1 MLRKLE
7 YICLIGSIGLMGADR
22 IDLLLGY
29 APFTLTPFLVLAP
42 LVLFL
47 AFLRAGPR
55 GVYLPRVTRPIQRQ
69 LPFLAGFVLFL
80 LFAFASVAL
89 SLDPARSF
97 VAFCDLLL
105 VSALGYCISLLILAE
120 PAPGKLILRSVT
132 FALLIYLIF
141 CIGESIAWHYGL
153 ILVAGQKGLEAMFA
167 PGSLIWAPRLSGSTY
182 DSNRACFV
190 LVMYLALLDWFVV
203 PSRLTRVLRFAI
215 AFFVFLSLSRS
226 GVLCWFGY
234 CLFSEN
240 FWGRL
245 TSRRAIA
252 WLIVVILAGSV
263 VGVAYRNEIVALAEV
278 WELSDVVSARMS
290 LDEGSSGKDHIL
302 LIERGLETWVR
313 SPKTMT
319 VGIGFASAPKVL
331 DDFFGDDK
339 HGNFHCLFVTVLAE
353 LGLPAFLVLM
363 FLMGYPVISRTG
375 TASCVA
381 AMVIFNLSYQS
392 HLEPL
397 FWALMAL
404 LWSLEARD
412 GHKLRSLAL
421 HTVAESGH

>member
-55 GVYLPRVTRPIQRQ
+55 GVYLPRTTPPIQRQ
-69 LPFLAGFVLFL
+69 FPFVAGVVLFL
-80 LFAFASVAL
+80 LFAFASIAF

-132 FALLIYLIF
+132 FALLIYLVF

-153 ILVAGQKGLEAMFA
+153 ILVAGEKGLGATFA
-167 PGSLIWAPRLSGSTY
+167 PGSIIWAPRLSGSTY

-190 LVMYLALLDWFVV
+190 LVMYLVLLDWFVV
-203 PSRLTRVLRFAI
+203 PSRFTRVLRFAI
-215 AFFVFLSLSRS
+215 AFFIFLSLSRS

-234 CLFSEN
+234 YLFSEN

-263 VGVAYRNEIVALAEV
+263 VGVAYRNEIVALADV
-278 WELSDVVSARMS
+278 WELSDVVAGRMS
-290 LDEGSSGKDHIL
+290 MDEGSSGKEHIL
-302 LIERGLETWVR
+302 LIERGLETWE
-313 SPKTMT
+313 SSTKTMIA
-319 VGIGFASAPKVL
+319 GIGFASAPKVL

-381 AMVIFNLSYQS
+381 AIAIFNLSYQS

-397 FWALMAL
+397 FWALIAL

>member
-1 MLRKLE
+1 
-7 YICLIGSIGLMGADR
+7 MGADR

-29 APFTLTPFLVLAP
+29 APFKLTPFLLLAP
-42 LVLFL
+42 LALFL
-47 AFLRAGPR
+47 TFLRTGPR
-55 GVYLPRVTRPIQRQ
+55 GVFHSRVTATIRRQ
-69 LPFLAGFVLFL
+69 FPFLVGFILFL
-80 LFAFASVAL
+80 LFAFASIAF

-97 VAFCDLLL
+97 VAFCNLLL
-105 VSALGYCISLLILAE
+105 VSVLGYCISVVILAE
-120 PAPGKLILRSVT
+120 PAPGKLIQRSVT
-132 FALLIYLIF
+132 FALLIYLFF
-141 CIGESIAWHYGL
+141 CIGEGIAWHYGF
-153 ILVAGQKGLEAMFA
+153 ILVPDQKGPLLEQMFA
-167 PGSLIWAPRLSGSTY
+167 PGSMIWAPRLSGSTY
-182 DSNRACFV
+182 DSNRSCFV
-190 LVMYLALLDWFVV
+190 LVMYLALLDWFVAR
-203 PSRLTRVLRFAI
+203 SRFTRALRFAI

-234 CLFSEN
+234 YLFSEN

-263 VGVAYRNEIVALAEV
+263 VGVAYRNEIAALSDV
-278 WELSDVVSARMS
+278 WELSDVVAARMS
-290 LDEGSSGKDHIL
+290 MDEGSSGKDHIL
-302 LIERGLETWVR
+302 LIERGLETWG
-313 SPKTMT
+313 SSTKTMIT
-319 VGIGFASAPKVL
+319 GIGFASAPKVL

-363 FLMGYPVISRTG
+363 FLMGCPVISRRG
-375 TASCVA
+375 AAPCVA
-381 AMVIFNLSYQS
+381 AIAIFNLSYQS

-404 LWSLEARD
+404 LWSLEARE

-421 HTVAESGH
+421 HAVVESGH